1 MYLYLS
7 NDQMD
12 MLRCLGP
19 TGFKT
24 DYLFNAEDHKTIAW
38 LMSKLFCPVSVNKTI
53 KMTVLG
59 DNGKKTSNQLWVY
72 FPGLF

>member
-1 MYLYLS
+1 MYLNWS

-19 TGFKT
+19 TECKT
-24 DYLFNAEDHKTIAW
+24 DYHFNVEGHKPIL
-38 LMSKLFCPVSVNKTI
+38 LMSNLFCPVSVHKTI
-53 KMTVLG
+53 KMAVLG